1 MPGRL
6 HLLSHWFT
14 TWRLLPWD
22 FILPNFI
29 PLDFVPTEII
39 LWALFSLDL
48 ISLEIVLLY
57 VVPLNFVSLDL
68 SNWRIFAPLLE
79 PLWLEPLHLS
89 PVPLIKLRWTSVVGV
104 AQVGVAET
112 SCDSR
117 LSALRDVLR
126 LAGQFRKQRV
136 VDGAEKNGRV
146 ETLPDVGDLSGRLL
160 PRVPVI
166 VEMNP
171 LPLKIQLFTN
181 SSLPETSLALLTVVG
196 LFGITRVKVGAFR
209 VADGPPKQ

>member
-1 MPGRL
+1 M
-6 HLLSHWFT
+6 
-14 TWRLLPWD
+14 
-22 FILPNFI
+22 
-29 PLDFVPTEII
+29 
-39 LWALFSLDL
+39 
-48 ISLEIVLLY
+48 
-57 VVPLNFVSLDL
+57 
-68 SNWRIFAPLLE
+68 
-79 PLWLEPLHLS
+79 
-89 PVPLIKLRWTSVVGV
+89 
-104 AQVGVAET
+104 
-112 SCDSR
+112 
-117 LSALRDVLR
+117 R
-126 LAGQFRKQRV
+126 LAGRSWKQRV

-196 LFGITRVKVGAFR
+196 LFGITWVKVGAFR